1 LVGLKKMFPLFAA
14 SEFGKIFSHFREN
27 RCYMYEYEAVYRVDP
42 VTERLEVL
50 AWEPYFAI
58 AEAAN
63 RNTAE
68 ELRINEEA
76 ARRHAE
82 HIRYRSTIEW

>member
-1 LVGLKKMFPLFAA
+1 MFPLFL
-14 SEFGKIFSHFREN
+14 EENFGKISYRLIGEGCH
-27 RCYMYEYEAVYRVDP
+27 MYESEAICRIDP

-58 AEAAN
+58 ADAAN

-68 ELRINEEA
+68 ELKINEEA
-76 ARRHAE
+76 ARRQAE
-82 HIRYRSTIEW
+82 HMRYRSTIEW

>member
-1 LVGLKKMFPLFAA
+1 MFPLFL
-14 SEFGKIFSHFREN
+14 EGNFGKISYRLIEKGCH
-27 RCYMYEYEAVYRVDP
+27 MYEYEAVYRIDP
-42 VTERLEVL
+42 ITERLEVL

-82 HIRYRSTIEW
+82 HMRYRSTIEW